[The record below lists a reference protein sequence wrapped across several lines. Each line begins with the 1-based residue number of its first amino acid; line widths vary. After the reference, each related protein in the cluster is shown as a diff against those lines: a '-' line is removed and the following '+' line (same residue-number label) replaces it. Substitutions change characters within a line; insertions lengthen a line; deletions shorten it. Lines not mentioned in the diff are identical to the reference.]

1 MPPATKAALKG
12 LSEVETKL
20 LCSLPG
26 IESSV
31 IEVIKTLANLA
42 SESADREDRLNKRI
56 NDLSRQVS
64 GLTQE
69 VVSLKEAAIAKAS
82 VLPNVQA
89 SQQSQRTKRR
99 STKSSINRTRSTRTG
114 QAAACTASTGEPRSV
129 GDTGSDPEPEASS
142 EEDSNSEI
150 IGIEGPYSR
159 RAKHRSKPVLEVL
172 DDDSWQLVSGEP
184 PRSRRAVLYVGN
196 LSSSCTEEGL
206 KSFTQQRAV
215 AAGGTATVHTCSL
228 HTTEAGR
235 VSAHL
240 TVDAKDLT
248 LVTTENFW
256 PRPLYARPWRFKERT
271 EQQSK

>member
-82 VLPNVQA
+82 VLPNIQA
-89 SQQSQRTKRR
+89 PQQSQRTKSRC
-99 STKSSINRTRSTRTG
+99 TKSSRNRTRTRTG

-129 GDTGSDPEPEASS
+129 GDTGSDPEASG

-150 IGIEGPYSR
+150 IDIGIEGPYGRS
-159 RAKHRSKPVLEVL
+159 AKHRSKPVLEVL

-196 LSSSCTEEGL
+196 LSSSCTEDGL